1 MLENSLAELKEVMD
15 FSDSVGLP
23 ICFADLGYVDVMPE
37 EVRTAAEKACVP
49 TSTIHNMPFEVTAT
63 MVYEALMA
71 ADAYGRAFHA
81 QKKMI

>member
-1 MLENSLAELKEVMD
+1 
-15 FSDSVGLP
+15 
-23 ICFADLGYVDVMPE
+23 MPE

-49 TSTIHNMPFEVTAT
+49 TSTIHNMPFEVTSA

-71 ADAYGRAFHA
+71 ADAYGRAYHA